1 MLWGDEGLQVET
13 QTLTCAL
20 IPLHMSTSHAF
31 VVRSQIVIAAGVDVA
46 RFSSCM
52 ENVYKCKLYYA

>member
-1 MLWGDEGLQVET
+1 MWRDESLHMET
-13 QTLTCAL
+13 PALTCAL
-20 IPLHMSTSHAF
+20 IQLYMSTSHAF